1 MCVRRVSACV
11 IGEFACFTK
20 ATRFGGP
27 HALGRRGRCQPV
39 AVLASRASGIAVATL
54 AACAAARAA
63 SQRSREA
70 GDRFHRRR
78 VTAGGDT
85 DPRCLPSIGS
95 LCPAAL
101 SRAPGSGLVSTGGI
115 AAPASRRH
123 RLASIES
130 CDRSRPV
137 PVHASRCRRDRAS
150 LDLGCRPTTSATWST
165 RGHTLR
171 ALDSSHASGALAS
184 PAARRDPRGPG
195 CVGFHGALPHREPA
209 SHDLR
214 ATACARCAP
223 LAWTGQIVS
232 RTIRGRLALLD
243 ERCACPSRMFRA
255 PESPAR
261 TAASPGASRVGT
273 RRPRLARD
281 VASRKETSP
290 KRSLGAFHRA
300 ETRTRTLVRAR
311 TGISSRRLRRGI
323 ARRCSRLS
331 CSHRRA
337 CF

>member
-1 MCVRRVSACV
+1 MPSIHREPSPRSALSSARLWPC
-11 IGEFACFTK
+11 
-20 ATRFGGP
+20 
-27 HALGRRGRCQPV
+27 LDGRLCR
-39 AVLASRASGIAVATL
+39 AAESSTSLASL
-54 AACAAARAA
+54 
-63 SQRSREA
+63 
-70 GDRFHRRR
+70 
-78 VTAGGDT
+78 
-85 DPRCLPSIGS
+85 
-95 LCPAAL
+95 
-101 SRAPGSGLVSTGGI
+101 
-115 AAPASRRH
+115 
-123 RLASIES
+123 ES

-150 LDLGCRPTTSATWST
+150 SGPGMPPDDFCNLIDARAHPTSSRFLAREWSS
-165 RGHTLR
+165 REPR
-171 ALDSSHASGALAS
+171 CS
-184 PAARRDPRGPG
+184 PAPEGAG

-214 ATACARCAP
+214 ATACARRAP
-223 LAWTGQIVS
+223 LAWTRQIVS
-232 RTIRGRLALLD
+232 QSIRGRWRHWTNVARALLGV
-243 ERCACPSRMFRA
+243 FRA

-261 TAASPGASRVGT
+261 AAASPGVSRVGP

-331 CSHRRA
+331 CSQRRA